1 MVSEE
6 KRIERKVFGVC
17 DPDQVT
23 LVTLNGVDWISLAP
37 GTGEVNGRGRNI
49 LIAKPTFP
57 LEDESEKIAIPLG
70 RLRAIRYMEG
80 S

>member
-23 LVTLNGVDWISLAP
+23 EVTLNGVDWIGLVEGS
-37 GTGEVNGRGRNI
+37 GEVNGRGRNI
-49 LIAKPTFP
+49 LIAEPR
-57 LEDESEKIAIPLG
+57 LSEASERIAIPLG
-70 RLRAIRYMEG
+70 RLRAIRFTEA
-80 S
+80 SR